1 MVIIKWK
8 GKVYSF
14 SVAWPLVL
22 FMALLL
28 VAYILSA
35 RPDPKDR
42 AVATIQRIGGEF
54 ELDEQSPGQPL
65 VKVDFSFTQVTDDD
79 MVGLKGLADL
89 RELYLCGTDITD
101 AGLEQVR
108 GLRALE
114 VLDLWRCGNVTDAGL
129 EHLEGMSSLRR
140 LSLWNTEIT
149 DVGLGHVVC
158 LTSLREL
165 DLSHTQITHD
175 GLEQVKALPSLQ
187 RIELVGC
194 ENFTD
199 ADIDDLKAALPQAI
213 ITR

>member
-1 MVIIKWK
+1 MVIVKWK

-14 SVAWPLVL
+14 SVAWPLI
-22 FMALLL
+22 LLMSL
-28 VAYILSA
+28 MIVPCVLSA
-35 RPDPKDR
+35 LVTPKAR
-42 AVATIQRIGGEF
+42 VIAKIQKLGGEF

-65 VKVDFSFTQVTDDD
+65 ARVDFSFTQVTDDD
-79 MVGLKGLADL
+79 MMGLKGLADL

-101 AGLEQVR
+101 AGLEHVR

-129 EHLEGMSSLRR
+129 EHLEGMPSLRR

-149 DVGLGHVVC
+149 DVGLGHVLR

-165 DLSHTQITHD
+165 DLSHTRITRD

-194 ENFTD
+194 ENLTD
-199 ADIDDLKAALPQAI
+199 ADIDALKAALPQAA